1 MEPDSS
7 DPNTSKTDMLRG
19 VIAEKLT
26 LAARE
31 ILAVVEKTVA
41 DYEEEAVGFRQEIDR
56 QRRLLE
62 LLQPE
67 VKLEALGLCV
77 YNRTVCCFLRREREL
92 A

>member
-1 MEPDSS
+1 MEPDLS

-77 YNRTVCCFLRREREL
+77 WITKQRCFPWKEREL